1 MTRRVTKP
9 KVNNHPEFS
18 ISHRKIGAA
27 FKPVVIAEIGINH
40 GGKLADALKLA
51 EFAIKSG
58 AEIIKHQTHIPE
70 CEMSIEA
77 CDVIPGNAQVSIYE
91 VIAKNSISLE
101 EEVKLAE
108 FVRKNGAIYLST
120 PFSREA
126 ADFLHQVIDVP
137 AFKIGS
143 GECNNYPLVDY
154 IAQFGKPI
162 ILSTGMNSIE
172 SIEQSVK
179 IFRKHSVPFALLH
192 CTNLYPTADKLIRL
206 EAISELKV
214 NFPDAVVGLSDHSL
228 TNYPCLGAVAL
239 GASILERHFTDTKER
254 IGPDI
259 ICSMTPE
266 ELAELINGA
275 NIIHETLG
283 KDKRPI
289 KEEEVTMAFAFSSV
303 VATRDVEIGEELTAD
318 NIWVKRPSGGDFGP
332 SELQNL
338 YGKIAITKIPANT
351 QLKKTQIV

>member
-1 MTRRVTKP
+1 
-9 KVNNHPEFS
+9 
-18 ISHRKIGAA
+18 
-27 FKPVVIAEIGINH
+27 VIAEIGINH
-40 GGKLADALKLA
+40 GGKLIDALKLA
-51 EFAIKSG
+51 GDAIKSG

-77 CDVIPGNAQVSIYE
+77 RYVIPGNAQASIYE
-91 VIAKNSISLE
+91 VIKQNSISLE
-101 EEVKLAE
+101 EEVILAD
-108 FVRKNGAIYLST
+108 FVRSNGAIYLST

-126 ADFLHQVIDVP
+126 ADFLNQVIDVP

-143 GECNNYPLVDY
+143 GECNNYPLVEH
-154 IAQFGKPI
+154 IASFGKPI

-179 IFRKHSVPFALLH
+179 IFRRHSVPFALLH
-192 CTNLYPTADKLIRL
+192 CTNLYPTAEKLIRL
-206 EAISELKV
+206 EAISELRI

-259 ICSMTPE
+259 ICSMTPK
-266 ELAELINGA
+266 ELRELINGA

-283 KDKRPI
+283 KGKRLI
-289 KEEEVTMAFAFSSV
+289 REEEVTMAFAFSSV
-303 VATRDVEIGEELTAD
+303 VATKDIETGEKLSPD
-318 NIWVKRPSGGDFGP
+318 NIWVKRPSGGDFSP

-338 YGKIAITKIPANT
+338 YGKSAVIRIPANT
-351 QLKKTQIV
+351 QLKKSQIA